1 MDKWVVINWYNARK
15 PQLLKY
21 LNEYFAILR
30 IIDCQYFFIFHSSK
44 DSFPSTFLFYFNHSL
59 FIVHMFY
66 LPFSFIVSFTRPSLV
81 AQMAK
86 CLPAMRETW
95 VWFLGREDPL
105 EKEMAIH
112 SSTLA
117 WKIAW
122 TEDPDR
128 LQSMGLQRVRHDFTF
143 TFTLLFP
150 FSITYLL
157 FFVVYL
163 IHKDLI
169 KYFLLIPHWHVLIK
183 LIPWT

>member
-30 IIDCQYFFIFHSSK
+30 IIDCQYFFIFYSSK

-95 VWFLGREDPL
+95 VWSPGREDPL
-105 EKEMAIH
+105 EKEMATH

-117 WKIAW
+117 GEFHGQSLAGYSSWDG
-122 TEDPDR
+122 TESDMTER
-128 LQSMGLQRVRHDFTF
+128 LTLSLIQYGQSF
-143 TFTLLFP
+143 
-150 FSITYLL
+150 
-157 FFVVYL
+157 
-163 IHKDLI
+163 
-169 KYFLLIPHWHVLIK
+169 
-183 LIPWT
+183 